1 MVLDTENAYC
11 NTLVIFL
18 CPDRLEKYPVSSQHP
33 ETSNSTTSLWFRLK
47 NNRFWHIFTEATILA
62 SLLLIVAAIFVFIQI
77 ADEVREKEQVAFD
90 EMLLQWFRKPDNP
103 GQTIGP
109 RWLEGAALDVTA
121 LGGVTVLI
129 FVVLVTLGFL
139 WIAQKRR
146 AFFLVAAASIGGQI
160 FNSSLKG
167 FFSRPRPT
175 IVPHLTEVS
184 SSSFPSGHSMMSAVV
199 YLTLGALLSRL
210 VSGRLLRSY
219 IVGVSI
225 FLTLA
230 VGTTRVF
237 LGVHYPTD
245 VLGGWTAG
253 LSWALICL
261 LVARILQAHGQ
272 VERPGQRTEHPLSQ
286 APSNGEDALE

>member
-1 MVLDTENAYC
+1 MSSPTPE
-11 NTLVIFL
+11 
-18 CPDRLEKYPVSSQHP
+18 VSP
-33 ETSNSTTSLWFRLK
+33 RKNSPWQNLK
-47 NNRFWHIFTEATILA
+47 NSSRWHIFTEATILA
-62 SLLLIVAAIFVFIQI
+62 TLLLIVSAIFLFIQI

-90 EMLLQWFRKPDNP
+90 EMLLQWFRRPDNP
-103 GQTIGP
+103 TQTIGP
-109 RWLEGAALDVTA
+109 RWMTGAALDVTA

-129 FVVLVTLGFL
+129 FVVFVTLGFL
-139 WIAQKRR
+139 WIAKKRR

-167 FFSRPRPT
+167 FFGRPRPT
-175 IVPHLTEVS
+175 IVPHLTEVD

-219 IVGVSI
+219 IMGVSI

-245 VLGGWTAG
+245 VLGGWSAG

-261 LVARILQAHGQ
+261 LVARILQERGQ
-272 VERPGQRTEHPLSQ
+272 VERPGQKTEHPLVDC
-286 APSNGEDALE
+286 PSNGEDILE